1 MLPAEMAMVEKKKS
15 QDTDLQYDRE
25 LRACRELFAKKFRDY
40 GASWRVMRPTAV
52 TDQIFIKAQRIR
64 SIQELGEQLVN
75 EGIHGEFVGIVNYGI
90 MGLVQ
95 LEQGYTNNPEQMDRE
110 QMMKWYDDYAEK
122 ARALMQ
128 KKNHDYGE
136 AWRSMR
142 ISSLTDIILQKVYRT
157 KQIEDNRGTVSVS
170 EGIDANYL
178 DMINYALF
186 ALIRI
191 SEGQDEKA

>member
-1 MLPAEMAMVEKKKS
+1 MADKKKM

-25 LRACRELFAKKFRDY
+25 LRACRELFMKKFRDY

-64 SIQELGEQLVN
+64 SIQELREQRVD
-75 EGIHGEFVGIVNYGI
+75 EGIHGEFIGIVNYGI

-95 LEQGYTNNPEQMDRE
+95 LEQGYTNNPELMDRE

-122 ARALMQ
+122 ARTLMQ

-142 ISSLTDIILQKVYRT
+142 VSSLTDIILQKVYRT
-157 KQIEDNRGTVSVS
+157 KQIEDNRGNVSVS

-186 ALIRI
+186 ALIRL
-191 SEGQDEKA
+191 SEGQDDKE